1 MGGVYFCIPVVCG
14 YYVMDWAISHAPTET
29 QIRADQQNKFKL
41 KDKESTYLKGAVESK
56 EDLDKVNS
64 GSTSSNDNLS
74 ESEEAVLKD
83 RAVKK
88 QTNTFSDF
96 LKYTTQKEKRRNDQN
111 QNEKK

>member
-41 KDKESTYLKGAVESK
+41 KDKEGTYIKGAVESK
-56 EDLDKVNS
+56 EDLDQVNS
-64 GSTSSNDNLS
+64 GSTQSNDNLS

-96 LKYTTQKEKRRNDQN
+96 LKYTTQKEKRQKDQN

>member
-41 KDKESTYLKGAVESK
+41 KDKESIYMKGAVESK
-56 EDLDKVNS
+56 ERLDKVNS
-64 GSTSSNDNLS
+64 DLTPSKNNLS
-74 ESEEAVLKD
+74 ESQDAVLKE

-96 LKYTTQKEKRRNDQN
+96 LKYTTQKEKRQKDQN
-111 QNEKK
+111 ENEKK